1 MCNIRPLQKE
11 QLRMTSFTEIPL
23 SSALQHRLANA
34 QFITPTP
41 IQAQAIPCAL
51 EGKDVLATAQTGTGK
66 TLAFLIPIIEM
77 LQREP
82 SQKVRVLVLLP
93 TRELAIQV
101 NEEYEKLRGKQ
112 LSKAA
117 LVIGGVSEKTQ
128 IQAVRSGASLVIATP
143 GRLQDFITRRL
154 IELRE
159 VKILVLDEAD
169 RMLDMGF
176 LPAIR
181 RILAILPQRRQTL
194 CFSATLEQSVAGLVN
209 DSMRDPVRVA
219 IGSVL
224 KPVES
229 VRLQAYEVRPA
240 EKPDVLR
247 QLLYAEK
254 GQTLIFAR
262 TKRGTERL
270 AKELV
275 REGFSA
281 AMIHGDRS
289 QSQRNAALSGFQEG
303 RFQVLV
309 ATDVAARGLHIDDVA
324 HVVNY
329 DLPKMAEDFIHRVG
343 TDGTCWVGR
352 LGDQFGGWRR
362 GYRTAAHRARIEVE
376 DRTQAGGLGQ
386 CRALGA
392 CRPEHSGQPH
402 ADPVAWRSVRLT
414 REKGNQPTNGRGASY
429 KTRPSFWIH
438 DYWDG
443 RLSGGST
450 YDPSLRLRLF
460 RNTFAGNAGNIAVV
474 VSHLKQSSLLG
485 SVPLQFVQ
493 VQFTGNARRPDGSSL
508 RWMRR
513 SALSRCF
520 CWRVCSFWRLV
531 KLDRPRPGIPNL
543 QSSISAI
550 AAGALH
556 FGQVQTAAPNPQE
569 WRPLPAGFPGLACVA
584 LIVVAAA
591 ASAAENAVRHR
602 PAGKRFSA

>member
-1 MCNIRPLQKE
+1 MASTLLPRFACDAVILLDQDSSPLFLPTVYSAPNPRSRAAQELTTRVSRVDEPLQKE
-11 QLRMTSFTEIPL
+11 TLRMTGFTELPL
-23 SSALQHRLANA
+23 SSALQQRLATA
-34 QFITPTP
+34 QFIIPTP

-82 SQKVRVLVLLP
+82 SQKIRVLVLLP

-101 NEEYEKLRGKQ
+101 NEEYEKLRGRE
-112 LSKAA
+112 LSRAA

-128 IQAVRSGASLVIATP
+128 IQALRGGSSLVVATP

-154 IELRE
+154 IDLRE

-176 LPAIR
+176 LPALR

-289 QSQRNAALSGFQEG
+289 QSQRNGALSGFQQG

-309 ATDVAARGLHIDDVA
+309 ATDVAARGLHVDDVA
-324 HVVNY
+324 HVINY

-343 TDGTCWVGR
+343 RTGR
-352 LGDQFGGWRR
+352 AGSQGLASSLVAGAEVIELRNIE
-362 GYRTAAHRARIEVE
+362 RTLKLRIERKQVDWANAGRSE
-376 DRTQAGGLGQ
+376 HVVQNTLASRT
-386 CRALGA
+386 
-392 CRPEHSGQPH
+392 
-402 ADPVAWRSVRLT
+402 LT
-414 REKGNQPTNGRGASY
+414 RLPGEV
-429 KTRPSFWIH
+429 
-438 DYWDG
+438 
-443 RLSGGST
+443 
-450 YDPSLRLRLF
+450 
-460 RNTFAGNAGNIAVV
+460 FA
-474 VSHLKQSSLLG
+474 
-485 SVPLQFVQ
+485 
-493 VQFTGNARRPDGSSL
+493 
-508 RWMRR
+508 
-513 SALSRCF
+513 
-520 CWRVCSFWRLV
+520 
-531 KLDRPRPGIPNL
+531 
-543 QSSISAI
+543 
-550 AAGALH
+550 
-556 FGQVQTAAPNPQE
+556 
-569 WRPLPAGFPGLACVA
+569 
-584 LIVVAAA
+584 
-591 ASAAENAVRHR
+591 
-602 PAGKRFSA
+602 